1 MFLFK
6 TANDSNW
13 GILKF
18 CDKKRLFQM
27 KSNNLCIPVTD
38 NTSILYN
45 PGQSKLDET
54 EKLWYLVLLNFWSL
68 LPEVQFYVSANSK
81 IFLFPNFLKSW
92 VSAVSR
98 VHRTDSELICY
109 VLQKFSMAFLIMV
122 ENFIIPC
129 KNWQLHFLIFIWSL
143 SRYFA
148 DDFISRSSVV
158 AWNILTTK
166 SSSSESMASPQ
177 FRDAFCFSCFWNSKM

>member
-1 MFLFK
+1 MIINGLFK
-6 TANDSNW
+6 WKAIIFAFPLLIIPASFT
-13 GILKF
+13 ILGNH
-18 CDKKRLFQM
+18 M
-27 KSNNLCIPVTD
+27 AKSK
-38 NTSILYN
+38 
-45 PGQSKLDET
+45 QKQAKLDET

-109 VLQKFSMAFLIMV
+109 VLQKFSKAFLIMV

-148 DDFISRSSVV
+148 DDFISRSSAVV
-158 AWNILTTK
+158 WNILTTK